1 MQHYLLMS
9 IAILMQTTSQVGG
22 DSYLVQTAIAN
33 GGVGAILFVI
43 WFLTFKYLQKQYQ
56 FALTQN
62 QEQFSIAMK
71 QNQEQFDKALQQI
84 KEQHSDNLGEQRR
97 MNDKLFEV
105 IRKDGEYKEILTG
118 VLVEIKS
125 KMKAGVN

>member
-1 MQHYLLMS
+1 MQHYLFITL
-9 IAILMQTTSQVGG
+9 AVLMQTQQAQLGG

-43 WFLTFKYLQKQYQ
+43 WYFTFKYLQKQYQ

-62 QEQFSIAMK
+62 QQQFTIAMK
-71 QNQEQFDKALQQI
+71 QNQEQFDKALTQI
-84 KEQHSDNLGEQRR
+84 KEQHSDNLGKQRR
-97 MNDKLFEV
+97 VNDKLFLL
-105 IRKDGEYKEILTG
+105 IQKDGEYKELLTG

-125 KMKAGVN
+125 KIQAGH